1 MLFSLQSNHFEPLTG
16 QQNSTLLAVV
26 DFLTFLFAKDRKL
39 SFFGRMILAFEMVKG
54 GDIAEGGVVLL
65 ALESTIEDGSREMG
79 FGLPIS
85 LYGFSSLNHC

>member
-1 MLFSLQSNHFEPLTG
+1 
-16 QQNSTLLAVV
+16 
-26 DFLTFLFAKDRKL
+26 
-39 SFFGRMILAFEMVKG
+39 MVKG